1 MFGFIK
7 KALFAGL
14 TILSSV
20 NLLAVIPLRCISMT
34 NQGCKGKPEIVDV
47 NSDEPAFYPFSIK
60 TSKCGGSCTNII
72 DPCTKMCVPD
82 VVKHLNVK
90 VFNLMS
96 RTNEIRDTELHETC
110 KCKCRLDATI
120 CNNEQ
125 LLMINAS
132 VNVNN

>member
-1 MFGFIK
+1 MLGFIK

-34 NQGCKGKPEIVDV
+34 NQECKGKPEIVDV

-60 TSKCGGSCTNII
+60 TSKCGGSCKNII
-72 DPCTKMCVPD
+72 NPYTKMCVPD
-82 VVKHLNVK
+82 VVKNLNVK

-96 RTNEIRDTELHETC
+96 RTKETKHIEWHETC
-110 KCKCRLDATI
+110 
-120 CNNEQ
+120 
-125 LLMINAS
+125 
-132 VNVNN
+132 